1 MPTTADDAKAI
12 YLTELKETLERDCK
26 GQYVA
31 IVSPT
36 RGHYIRPTFLEAAM
50 AVREAEPEYVP
61 FVIRI
66 GYDAALHIGAVKT

>member
-36 RGHYIRPTFLEAAM
+36 RRHYVRPTFSEAAM
-50 AVREAEPEYVP
+50 ATREAEPEFVP

-66 GYDAALHIGAVKT
+66 GYDAAFRMGAAQT